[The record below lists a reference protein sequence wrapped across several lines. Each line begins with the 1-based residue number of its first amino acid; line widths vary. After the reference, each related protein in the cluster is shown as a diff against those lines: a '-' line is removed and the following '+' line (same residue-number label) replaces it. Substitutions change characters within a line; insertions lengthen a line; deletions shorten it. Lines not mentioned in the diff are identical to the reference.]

1 MQEIRPHFFCDFI
14 FKKVFPLFIMKK
26 EEMQEMLAA
35 RPAAKLQKSIEK
47 QRKTMKVAIERIKDW
62 PPARRSTP

>member
-14 FKKVFPLFIMKK
+14 FFKVCPFFIMKK

-35 RPAAKLQKSIEK
+35 RPAAKVQKSIE
-47 QRKTMKVAIERIKDW
+47 EL
-62 PPARRSTP
+62 P

>member
-14 FKKVFPLFIMKK
+14 FKKVFPFFIMKK

-35 RPAAKLQKSIEK
+35 RPAAKVQKSIETHFLTIGSD
-47 QRKTMKVAIERIKDW
+47 QNPIKPDKI
-62 PPARRSTP
+62 R